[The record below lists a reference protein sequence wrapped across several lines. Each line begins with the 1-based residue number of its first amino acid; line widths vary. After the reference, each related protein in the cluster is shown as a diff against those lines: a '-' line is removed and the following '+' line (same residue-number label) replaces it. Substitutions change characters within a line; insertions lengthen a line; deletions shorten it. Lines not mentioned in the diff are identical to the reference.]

1 MLAKVIPLARTVVS
15 GSWAATKLAGGM
27 LSMSRD
33 IKIGVTAAGLFVMAV
48 STAWVYRSHIEDS
61 WSTPVSTPSTA
72 NALAQAP
79 VPSAPAPVPIPPSVP
94 AAVTTVAA
102 ATVPVAANAASP
114 PPPGMP
120 ALPPLPTEE
129 PEEVVQP
136 KPPAIV
142 PKPKPSTTA
151 AANPPSKP
159 APTSDGFLAPPPML
173 PSAKPTATTAA
184 NDEPLA
190 PPPKPV
196 APGRAAEAPKS
207 TPRERLVKHTNRPED
222 NELSPVAPIEK
233 PARPAASANA
243 PASVKP
249 ATRAEEND
257 LAPPP
262 APTKPKNSSWTPV
275 AATTRIPPTVAAE
288 VEDVEAEPSAPA
300 RPLVMPAPAE
310 RHTELVRSSVT
321 DAVTNRSIPQ
331 SASLVPAAGV
341 GAEKNTSGRPAGAK
355 VIAESVAVARGTPVL
370 GLPVTT
376 KPTTDGPTP
385 IASTRPPTEPV
396 EQPLNDEDVRE
407 RPTTPNAVEEYV
419 PIGRSTAA
427 AVVNE
432 AYVAVG
438 ANAVVGPPRPDDI
451 RLTSAEQP
459 IDDNKAL
466 VKSYDAETYVVL
478 NGDTFDSIARTM
490 YRNRELGGALAR
502 YNRSRGASNVPL
514 RAGARVVVPPAKVL
528 EGAASSQSE
537 PVTVAAERTPLTA
550 AAFPVKRNVERD
562 EPERRPVA
570 VASTANEPVGPTP
583 IPSRTPVAT
592 GRPQPPG
599 EGAVATT
606 RVIAGQPISSS
617 NSADQPLKIPAAQT
631 PRGAGPSYTVTQRET
646 LYAISRRVLGDGR
659 RWREIYDL
667 NTDRLESEY
676 EVPVGI
682 TLRLPAENRR

>member
-48 STAWVYRSHIEDS
+48 STAWIYRSHIEEN
-61 WSTPVSTPSTA
+61 WSTPASTSSAANATPSA
-72 NALAQAP
+72 AVPPAQ
-79 VPSAPAPVPIPPSVP
+79 VPPSLP
-94 AAVTTVAA
+94 AVATAVATAA
-102 ATVPVAANAASP
+102 VPVAANAASP
-114 PPPGMP
+114 PAPVGMP
-120 ALPPLPTEE
+120 ALPPLPTDE
-129 PEEVVQP
+129 PEEVAQP

-142 PKPKPSTTA
+142 PKPKPSATA
-151 AANPPSKP
+151 DSNSPSKP
-159 APTSDGFLAPPPML
+159 AADGFLAPPPML
-173 PSAKPTATTAA
+173 PSAKPASTTAV
-184 NDEPLA
+184 NNEPLA

-196 APGRAAEAPKS
+196 VPNRTAEPTKPTIRDRADS
-207 TPRERLVKHTNRPED
+207 
-222 NELSPVAPIEK
+222 VAPRIRPADIETSPTDAVEK
-233 PARPAASANA
+233 HPTRNAASANA

-249 ATRAEEND
+249 PSRAEAYG

-262 APTKPKNSSWTPV
+262 APSKPTNSSWAPV
-275 AATTRIPPTVAAE
+275 AATTRNTPKPIDEADE
-288 VEDVEAEPSAPA
+288 VEADPPAPS

-310 RHTELVRSSVT
+310 RHTDLVRSSVT

-331 SASLVPAAGV
+331 SASLVPAASSG
-341 GAEKNTSGRPAGAK
+341 EQKKSNGRPTGAK

-376 KPTTDGPTP
+376 KPTTEGPTP
-385 IASTRPPTEPV
+385 IASTRPPAEPV
-396 EQPLNDEDVRE
+396 EQSLNDEEVRE
-407 RPTTPNAVEEYV
+407 RPAVPNAVEEYV
-419 PIGRSTAA
+419 PIGRSAA
-427 AVVNE
+427 SGVINE
-432 AYVAVG
+432 DYVAIG
-438 ANAVVGPPRPDDI
+438 ANAVVGPPRADDI

-490 YRNRELGGALAR
+490 YHNRELGGALAR

-528 EGAASSQSE
+528 EGGVASE
-537 PVTVAAERTPLTA
+537 NAPVTVAEERTPLTA
-550 AAFPVKRNVERD
+550 AAFPVKRNVERE
-562 EPERRPVA
+562 EPERRTA
-570 VASTANEPVGPTP
+570 TVASTANDPVGPTP
-583 IPSRTPVAT
+583 MPSRTPVAT
-592 GRPQPPG
+592 GRPQQPG

-617 NSADQPLKIPAAQT
+617 NSADAPLKIPAAQT